1 MPEDTATTSAAI
13 ITLRPGRYS
22 PLYSWLSVCR
32 KNPRTFS
39 MESLVTA
46 SLYSNRCPP
55 EFIPVRKPQPR
66 QIKPVKRQDRLS
78 IEPSNGRRAIV
89 RCQVRCALRSSLRT
103 PTPAGRSCYSAK
115 RDRPTPA
122 STLISKPFRDYR
134 MHHGCPS
141 QSTRASADTSG
152 HCSKQWWAGT

>member
-1 MPEDTATTSAAI
+1 MIMLEEGDNVRRASVDHHMR
-13 ITLRPGRYS
+13 LGRYS

-66 QIKPVKRQDRLS
+66 QIKPVVS
-78 IEPSNGRRAIV
+78 V
-89 RCQVRCALRSSLRT
+89 RIDYQLHQGTV
-103 PTPAGRSCYSAK
+103 AGRS
-115 RDRPTPA
+115 
-122 STLISKPFRDYR
+122 
-134 MHHGCPS
+134 
-141 QSTRASADTSG
+141 
-152 HCSKQWWAGT
+152 